1 MRVAQPGADSQ
12 GADAKRHECTLGQP
26 SLARQH
32 ERPAAAMLGVQPP
45 PFTVDANQPDAFK
58 GREQKRHKLTA
69 LNFSH
74 SPPQVITG
82 GAQPGAGRAIESAC
96 RRRRRRGPGL
106 RPPLLAT
113 HELTAATKTWRWR
126 AARAHA
132 ESRGPGKTARSR
144 RIRFST
150 RISRSARAPQS
161 ESTACHA
168 RTVTH
173 LPHR

>member
-1 MRVAQPGADSQ
+1 MTAFRLVRVAQPGADSQ

-32 ERPAAAMLGVQPP
+32 ERPAAAMLGAQPP

-58 GREQKRHKLTA
+58 GREQKRHKRTA

-82 GAQPGAGRAIESAC
+82 GARPGAGRAIESAC

-106 RPPLLAT
+106 RPPLLSTQRLRHGVGAR
-113 HELTAATKTWRWR
+113 HAPMPSHG
-126 AARAHA
+126 ARARQPGA
-132 ESRGPGKTARSR
+132 GGSDSRLGSPARPERHRVS
-144 RIRFST
+144 
-150 RISRSARAPQS
+150 PQHVM
-161 ESTACHA
+161 HA
-168 RTVTH
+168 R
-173 LPHR
+173 